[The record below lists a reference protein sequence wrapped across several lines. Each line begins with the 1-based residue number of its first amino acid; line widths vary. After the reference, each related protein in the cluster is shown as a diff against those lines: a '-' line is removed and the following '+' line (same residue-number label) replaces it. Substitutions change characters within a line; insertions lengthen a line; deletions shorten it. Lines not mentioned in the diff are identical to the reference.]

1 MTNQLTTRNQL
12 IRFVLVRDED
22 VTGVSGTGVV
32 AEWIVFTSGLVVIHW
47 LREPFS
53 MGLYQSLDDVIFI
66 HGHGGRTKLQFID
79 QGEIL

>member
-32 AEWIVFTSGLVVIHW
+32 AEGIIFTSGEVVIHW

-53 MGLYQSLDDVIFI
+53 MGLYQSLEDVIFI
-66 HGHGGRTKLQFID
+66 HGHGGRTKMQFID
-79 QGEIL
+79 QGETT

>member
-12 IRFVLVRDED
+12 IRFVLVREED
-22 VTGVSGTGVV
+22 LTGVSGTGVV
-32 AEWIVFTSGLVVIHW
+32 AEGIVFTCGQVVIHW

-79 QGEIL
+79 QGETT

>member
-32 AEWIVFTSGLVVIHW
+32 AEGIVFTSGLVVIHW

-53 MGLYQSLDDVIFI
+53 MGLYQSLEDVIFI
-66 HGHGGRTKLQFID
+66 HGHGGRTKMQFID
-79 QGEIL
+79 QGETT

>member
-1 MTNQLTTRNQL
+1 MRNQL
-12 IRFVLVRDED
+12 ATENNLLRFVLVRDED
-22 VTGVSGTGVV
+22 LTGVSGTGVV
-32 AEWIVFTSGLVVIHW
+32 AEGIVFTSGQVVINW

-53 MGLYQSLDDVIFI
+53 MGLYQSLEDVIFI

>member
-1 MTNQLTTRNQL
+1 MTMQLTTKNKL

-22 VTGVSGTGVV
+22 LTGVSGSGIV
-32 AEWIVFTSGLVVIHW
+32 AEGIVFTSGQVVINW

-53 MGLYQSLDDVIFI
+53 TGLYQSLEDVIFV

-79 QGEIL
+79 QGETT